1 MRRTFTILFLF
12 FSAVALDAQ
21 VLEPV
26 TWSFRSEKTGDNTFD
41 LVMTAD
47 LEDNWHLYAM
57 DIEEGGPIATSFTF
71 EPGNGYMLS
80 GKTVEVTKPEVKFD
94 NSFGMNIGMHSGTAE
109 FRQKVTVT
117 GSPVTVKGYVTFMSC
132 DDKQC
137 LPPRDVEFAFE
148 LRGGVAAAAKPAD
161 EKITATQE
169 ADAGT
174 DDATTAGTD
183 AATTA
188 GTEATT
194 GTATG
199 VETDAEASST
209 VAELKTAE
217 SADDISFAEGQTEP
231 VTATDTT
238 SGKQGKGFLKFFLL
252 SMLAGLA
259 GILTPCVFPMIPMTV
274 AFFSQGSGKKGSA
287 VGKALFFGLTIVIL
301 YSLLGIIVSLTS
313 AGAGFANTLSTHWIP
328 NVIFFLLF
336 LVFAASFF
344 GAFEIVLPAKWVSSS
359 DSKVDRGGALAT
371 FFLGVTTVLVSF
383 SCTGPIVGALLVE
396 AASGDVLRPT
406 IGMFGFGLAFALPFT
421 LFALFPSWMN
431 KMPKSGGWLNSVKV
445 VLGFIIL
452 AFSLKFASTI
462 DTVYN
467 LGILSRDIYLAI
479 WIVLFVLLGI
489 YLMGKIKFSHDSDVP
504 HIGVFRLVLIIASF
518 TFALY
523 LVPGLFGAPLTRIS
537 ALLPPRETSGFNL
550 IKAISENRGAT
561 APGAIAPGAMG
572 TAGAAICGTPKY
584 SDFLHFEYGLQG
596 YFDLEEGLACAKQ
609 LNKPVLIDFKGHAC
623 ANCKEMDA
631 RVWSDPEVQR
641 RIRENF
647 VLVGL
652 YVDDRTK
659 LPDNEVFVSKVDGKE
674 KKTMGK
680 KNEDIEISM
689 FNTNTLPLYAIV
701 DPSGKPLIETR
712 GTDFDIQAY
721 IDWLDRGA
729 DTFQNR

>member
-1 MRRTFTILFLF
+1 MRKTAAILFMLVA
-12 FSAVALDAQ
+12 SVALTAQ

-26 TWSFRSEKTGDNTFD
+26 TWSFWSEKTGDNTFD
-41 LVMTAD
+41 LVMTAELD
-47 LEDNWHLYAM
+47 ASWHLYAM
-57 DIEEGGPIATSFTF
+57 DKEKDGPIATSFTF
-71 EPGNGYMLS
+71 EPGDGYKLS
-80 GKTVEVTKPEVKFD
+80 GKTIEVTKPEVKFD

-137 LPPRDVEFAFE
+137 LPPRDEEFSIE

-161 EKITATQE
+161 EKIT
-169 ADAGT
+169 DAEQKPGGGT
-174 DDATTAGTD
+174 DAAPAAGTD
-183 AATTA
+183 ASKDAATA
-188 GTEATT
+188 SEA
-194 GTATG
+194 
-199 VETDAEASST
+199 DAESLST
-209 VAELKTAE
+209 VTELKTAE
-217 SADDISFAEGQTEP
+217 GAADISFAEGQTESVP
-231 VTATDTT
+231 STETT
-238 SGKQGKGFLKFFLL
+238 SGKQSKGFLKFFLL

-287 VGKALFFGLTIVIL
+287 VGKALFFGLTIVML

-452 AFSLKFASTI
+452 AFSLKFASTV

-489 YLMGKIKFSHDSDVP
+489 YLMGKIKFAHDSDVP
-504 HIGVFRLVLIIASF
+504 HLGVFRLVLIIISF

-537 ALLPPRETSGFNL
+537 SLLPPRETSGFNL
-550 IKAISENRGAT
+550 IKVISENRGVA
-561 APGAIAPGAMG
+561 APGAFAPGTMG

-596 YFDLEEGLACAKQ
+596 YFDLEEGLACAAQ

-659 LPDNEVFVSKVDGKE
+659 LPEDEVYVSKVDGKE
-674 KKTMGK
+674 KRTMGK

-729 DTFQNR
+729 ETFRNQ

>member
-1 MRRTFTILFLF
+1 MRRILTLLFLVT
-12 FSAVALDAQ
+12 SAFTLKSQ

-26 TWSFRSEKTGDNTFD
+26 TWTFNSVKTSAENNYEI
-41 LVMTAD
+41 VMTAAI
-47 LEDNWHLYAM
+47 EGNWHLYAM
-57 DIEEGGPIATSFTF
+57 DIAEGGPIATSFSF
-71 EPGNGYMLS
+71 ESPSGFTLS
-80 GKTVEVTKPEVKFD
+80 GKPYAVDKPEVKFD
-94 NSFGMNIGMHSGTAE
+94 NSFGMDIGMHSEKAE
-109 FRQKVTVT
+109 FRQKIIVIKY
-117 GSPVTVKGYVTFMSC
+117 PVTVKGFVTFMSC

-137 LPPRDVEFAFE
+137 LPPRDVEFE
-148 LRGGVAAAAKPAD
+148 IEIRGEGAAAEHGEGQVKESIPATVMERAD
-161 EKITATQE
+161 GAPVISQAQPAGPQQE
-169 ADAGT
+169 AV
-174 DDATTAGTD
+174 
-183 AATTA
+183 
-188 GTEATT
+188 T
-194 GTATG
+194 GIP
-199 VETDAEASST
+199 ETQP
-209 VAELKTAE
+209 K
-217 SADDISFAEGQTEP
+217 
-231 VTATDTT
+231 
-238 SGKQGKGFLKFFLL
+238 KGLLKFFLL

-259 GILTPCVFPMIPMTV
+259 GVLTPCVFPMIPMTV
-274 AFFSQGSGKKGSA
+274 AFFSQGTERKGA
-287 VGKALFFGLTIVIL
+287 AIFRALIFGVSIILL
-301 YSLLGIIVSLTS
+301 YSSLGIIVSLTS

-328 NVIFFLLF
+328 NLLFFLLF

-344 GAFEIVLPAKWVSSS
+344 GAFEMVMPTSWVSSS
-359 DSKVDRGGALAT
+359 DSKVDRGGALAA
-371 FFLGVTTVLVSF
+371 FFLGLTTVLVSF
-383 SCTGPIVGALLVE
+383 SCTGPIVGALLVQ

-406 IGMFGFGLAFALPFT
+406 VGMFGFGLAFALPFT
-421 LFALFPSWMN
+421 LFALFPSMMK

-445 VLGFIIL
+445 VLGFIML
-452 AFSLKFASTI
+452 AFSLKFASVV
-462 DTVYN
+462 DTVYG

-479 WIVLFVLLGI
+479 WIVLFVLMGI
-489 YLMGKIKFSHDSDVP
+489 YLMGKIKFTHDSDVP

-550 IKAISENRGAT
+550 LKAISENNDGGTGANYSD
-561 APGAIAPGAMG
+561 P
-572 TAGAAICGTPKY
+572 AICEQPIY
-584 SDFLHFEYGLQG
+584 SEFLHFEYGLQG
-596 YFDLEEGLACAKQ
+596 YFDLEQGLACARQ

-659 LPDNEVFVSKVDGKE
+659 LSDNEVFVSRVDGKE

-701 DPSGKPLIETR
+701 DPTGKPLIETR

-721 IDWLDRGA
+721 IEWLDRGA
-729 DTFQNR
+729 AAFQQE

>member
-1 MRRTFTILFLF
+1 MRKVVVFLFLITA
-12 FSAVALDAQ
+12 AVLANAQ

-26 TWSFRSEKTGDNTFD
+26 AWSFRAEDKGDNNFEI
-41 LVMTAD
+41 VMTANID
-47 LEDNWHLYAM
+47 DTWHLYAM
-57 DIEEGGPIATSFTF
+57 GIEEGGPIATSFTF
-71 EPGNGYMLS
+71 EPVSGYTLNGKAY
-80 GKTVEVTKPEVKFD
+80 EVTRPEVKFD

-109 FRQKVTVT
+109 FRQKVRLT
-117 GSPVTVKGYVTFMSC
+117 GLSAKVEGYVTFMSC

-137 LPPRDVEFAFE
+137 LPPRDVEFSLE
-148 LRGGVAAAAKPAD
+148 IKG
-161 EKITATQE
+161 
-169 ADAGT
+169 
-174 DDATTAGTD
+174 TAGP
-183 AATTA
+183 AATRTPEVKTGDQPAEQPAATDEQVVPIIETA
-188 GTEATT
+188 DSAMAGATFDQGELQEGEESLVISVTEAP
-194 GTATG
+194 
-199 VETDAEASST
+199 EQP
-209 VAELKTAE
+209 K
-217 SADDISFAEGQTEP
+217 
-231 VTATDTT
+231 
-238 SGKQGKGFLKFFLL
+238 KGFLKFFLL
-252 SMLAGLA
+252 SMLAGFA

-274 AFFSQGSGKKGSA
+274 AFFSQGTGKKGSA
-287 VGKALFFGLTIVIL
+287 IGKALIFGLSIILL
-301 YSLLGIIVSLTS
+301 YSSLGIIVSLTS

-328 NVIFFLLF
+328 NLLF
-336 LVFAASFF
+336 FSLFLIFAASFF
-344 GAFEIVLPAKWVSSS
+344 GAFEIVLPSKWVSSS
-359 DSKVDRGGALAT
+359 DSKVDRGGALAA

-421 LFALFPSWMN
+421 LFALFPSWMQ

-445 VLGFIIL
+445 VLGFIML
-452 AFSLKFASTI
+452 AFSLKFASTV

-489 YLMGKIKFSHDSDVP
+489 YLMGKIRFSHDSDVP
-504 HIGVFRLVLIIASF
+504 HIGIFRLVLIIASF

-550 IKAISENRGAT
+550 LKAISENRGT
-561 APGAIAPGAMG
+561 SPGAFVPGV
-572 TAGAAICGTPKY
+572 AGSGGGALCDEPRYG
-584 SDFLHFEYGLQG
+584 DFLHFEYGLQG
-596 YFDLEEGLACAKQ
+596 YFDLEQGLACAKK

-631 RVWSDPEVQR
+631 RVWSDPGVQQR
-641 RIRENF
+641 LRENF
-647 VLVGL
+647 VLVAL

-659 LPDNEVFVSKVDGKE
+659 LPENEVYVSKIDGKE

-701 DPSGKPLIETR
+701 DPEGNPLIETR

-729 DTFQNR
+729 EAFRSR